1 MKTKEKELER
11 GGCLNCP
18 QSEDYLALDTV
29 LYNGF
34 GGYSVFKNRKH
45 FWSGDMNG
53 EWDSFPTLRKF
64 ENIAR
69 KEKARWEIKLDNPLR
84 GATWLREGND
94 KWTLIETDQ
103 GFA

>member
-1 MKTKEKELER
+1 MKDVYR

-18 QSEDYLALDTV
+18 SSEDVLPLNTK

-34 GGYSVFKNRKH
+34 GGYSVWKNGK
-45 FWSGDMNG
+45 FFFAGDPNG

-64 ENIAR
+64 ENRAR
-69 KEKARWEIKLDNPLR
+69 KQGGRWKVVLDNPLR
-84 GATWLREGND
+84 GATWTRQEDG
-94 KWTLIETDQ
+94 KWILTETNR